1 MKATVTSKGQV
12 TIPLPIRR
20 RLALHK
26 GTVLEFDEEADDLR
40 VSKCADPDRMRS
52 VIRHRGEGAGPQE
65 RRGMDGHA
73 ARAGATAAAQ
83 AAAMITACFPRLQ
96 VLVPA

>member
-26 GTVLEFDEEADDLR
+26 GTVLEFDEEADHLR
-40 VSKCADPDRMRS
+40 ATKCADPDRMRS
-52 VIRHRGEGAGPQE
+52 VIGIAAKELAGKSVEEWMDTLRGPVRLPP
-65 RRGMDGHA
+65 RR
-73 ARAGATAAAQ
+73 R
-83 AAAMITACFPRLQ
+83 RR
-96 VLVPA
+96 